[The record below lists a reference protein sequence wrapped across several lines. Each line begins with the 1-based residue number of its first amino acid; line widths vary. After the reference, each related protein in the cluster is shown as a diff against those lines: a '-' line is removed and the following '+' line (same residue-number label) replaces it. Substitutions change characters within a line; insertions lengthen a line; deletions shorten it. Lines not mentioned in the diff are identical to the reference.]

1 MSITDSTVSSNIAV
15 GGGGIDNTGSLTVSD
30 STISDNNGEVGD
42 NGSGGEGSAGI
53 LNSGALDVTA
63 STVVHNIHG
72 TGIESTG
79 GTASLAATVL
89 AEMYPFYDCSGL
101 ITDGGYNLDDDG
113 TCGFSATNDSFSHV
127 EPYLGPLQD
136 NGGPTETNEP
146 ALGSPLLNDIPTGS
160 SANGITLC
168 PSTDQRGIARPQ
180 GSECDIGA
188 VELSPT
194 SQDITSPDNATATA
208 GEPFSFTITTTGTP
222 TPKLSETGTLPPK
235 LTFANNHDGTA
246 TISGTAKKVG
256 SSKVLIEARFG
267 KGSTEYVV
275 LQKFKLTITGPSIV
289 KRRQ

>member
-1 MSITDSTVSSNIAV
+1 M
-15 GGGGIDNTGSLTVSD
+15 
-30 STISDNNGEVGD
+30 
-42 NGSGGEGSAGI
+42 
-53 LNSGALDVTA
+53 
-63 STVVHNIHG
+63 VHNIHG

-235 LTFANNHDGTA
+235 PTFANNHDGTA

-256 SSKVLIEARFG
+256 DPRCSSKPDSGRDPL
-267 KGSTEYVV
+267 STSC
-275 LQKFKLTITGPSIV
+275 FRSSS
-289 KRRQ
+289 